1 MGNVGRT
8 WYVRLDQTP
17 SALVAVYGTWHLRYG
32 TQVWDHLVIGRTMDT
47 YTEREMLQE
56 LYGAVLS
63 FQERWV

>member
-8 WYVRLDQTP
+8 WYVRLDQAPTQ
-17 SALVAVYGTWHLRYG
+17 LVAVYGTWHARYG
-32 TQVWDHLVIGRTMDT
+32 TQQWDQLVIGRAIDH
-47 YTEREMLQE
+47 YTERDMLQE